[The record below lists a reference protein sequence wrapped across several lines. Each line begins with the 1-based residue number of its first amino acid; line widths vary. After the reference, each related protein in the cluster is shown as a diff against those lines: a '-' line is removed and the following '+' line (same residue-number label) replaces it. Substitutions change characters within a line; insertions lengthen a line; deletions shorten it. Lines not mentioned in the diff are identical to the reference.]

1 MQVRDIMTVHMAF
14 CMPEKPID
22 EVAGMMVAS
31 DCGAIPVVDP
41 ATRKAVGIVTDRD
54 IVCRVVAKGLDPAD
68 TRVEQIMTMPIVAVR
83 PEDSLE
89 ECVTLMESNQVRRV
103 PVVDSQ
109 GFLCGMVSQADI
121 ARAAPPPATGYL
133 VHDISRP
140 TDHAS
145 QVQ

>member
-1 MQVRDIMTVHMAF
+1 MRVRDIMTVHMAF
-14 CMPEKPID
+14 CMPEKTVD
-22 EVAGMMVAS
+22 EVAGMMVTC

-41 ATRKAVGIVTDRD
+41 VTRKAVGIVTDRD
-54 IVCRVVAKGLDPAD
+54 IVCRAVAKGLDPA
-68 TRVEQIMTMPIVAVR
+68 RLRAEEIMTMPIVAVR
-83 PEDSLE
+83 PDDSLE
-89 ECVTLMESNQVRRV
+89 NCVNVMESNQVRRL

-121 ARAAPPPATGYL
+121 ARAAPPPATGHL

>member
-1 MQVRDIMTVHMAF
+1 MRVRDIMTVHMAF
-14 CMPEKPID
+14 CMPEKTVD
-22 EVAGMMVAS
+22 EVAGMMVTC

-41 ATRKAVGIVTDRD
+41 VTRKAVGIVTDRD
-54 IVCRVVAKGLDPAD
+54 IVCRAVAKRLDPARV
-68 TRVEQIMTMPIVAVR
+68 RVEEIMTMPIVAVR
-83 PEDSLE
+83 PDDSLE
-89 ECVTLMESNQVRRV
+89 NCLTVMESNQVRRI

-121 ARAAPPPATGYL
+121 ARAAPPPETGHL

-140 TDHAS
+140 SDHAS

>member
-1 MQVRDIMTVHMAF
+1 MRVRDIMTVHVGF

-22 EVAGMMVAS
+22 EVAGMMVTC

-41 ATRKAVGIVTDRD
+41 ETRKAVGIVTDRD
-54 IVCRVVAKGLDPAD
+54 IVCRAVAKGLNPARV
-68 TRVEQIMTMPIVAVR
+68 RVEEIMTMPIVAVR

-89 ECVTLMESNQVRRV
+89 NCLTVMESAQVRRV

-121 ARAAPPPATGYL
+121 ARAAPAPETGHL
-133 VHDISRP
+133 VHDISKP

>member
-14 CMPEKPID
+14 CMPEKTVD
-22 EVAGMMVAS
+22 EVAGMMVTC

-41 ATRKAVGIVTDRD
+41 VTRKAVGIVTDRD
-54 IVCRVVAKGLDPAD
+54 IVCRAVAKGLDPARV
-68 TRVEQIMTMPIVAVR
+68 RVEQIMTMPIVAVR

-89 ECVTLMESNQVRRV
+89 NCLTVMESSQVRRV
-103 PVVDSQ
+103 PVVDAQ
-109 GFLCGMVSQADI
+109 GLLCGMVSQADI
-121 ARAAPPPATGYL
+121 ARVAPPPETGHL
-133 VHDISRP
+133 VHDISKP